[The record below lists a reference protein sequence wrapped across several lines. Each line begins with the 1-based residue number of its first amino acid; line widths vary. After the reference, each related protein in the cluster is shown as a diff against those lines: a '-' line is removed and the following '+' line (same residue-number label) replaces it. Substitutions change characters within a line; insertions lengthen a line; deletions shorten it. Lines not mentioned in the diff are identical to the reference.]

1 MSETANDLVLMRY
14 ELFPNLDETPR
25 EEQRD
30 KIKQLFVG
38 RGLIDDAIELYV
50 SEDTVRDIDKLRFDG
65 LTDYVERVNHRMRH
79 GEIIDLTIPTGTLS
93 AQELFAVIYDQ
104 DRQDRPALF
113 TRRIDSSQ
121 IPFAKQTGSD
131 RDKTSK
137 LNYHDGFNEAQ
148 AIREYAIT
156 DSSDVTYIS
165 TVFPGDKDLHIDDGT
180 ATLVYAVEGLQP
192 LSTYKNNRHGS
203 FGLAA
208 FVDKR
213 LKQPSLLAVLQT
225 TV

>member
-104 DRQDRPALF
+104 LYLPAAL
-113 TRRIDSSQ
+113 IVV
-121 IPFAKQTGSD
+121 K
-131 RDKTSK
+131 
-137 LNYHDGFNEAQ
+137 YH
-148 AIREYAIT
+148 
-156 DSSDVTYIS
+156 
-165 TVFPGDKDLHIDDGT
+165 
-180 ATLVYAVEGLQP
+180 LQ
-192 LSTYKNNRHGS
+192 NR
-203 FGLAA
+203 LAA
-208 FVDKR
+208 IEIKLLNLTITTALMR
-213 LKQPSLLAVLQT
+213 RKQYVSMQLPIPQM
-225 TV
+225 